1 MKKQNNTKIVSMYWT
16 TTWKYLYSYLY
27 LSAENVEE
35 EWRDLWDSNP
45 NLDLITILTIHTHT
59 RRWTERFSL
68 YFLDAEAIKKS
79 KPFPPTWWRRAS
91 MWFIFIFGRL
101 LDSRLGE
108 KSAFKVL
115 HQIFFTIPPSP
126 TSVLQHREIL
136 KGKQNKH
143 NDSDMHR
150 IQLRWIKIS
159 HK

>member
-1 MKKQNNTKIVSMYWT
+1 MYST

-59 RRWTERFSL
+59 HAGGLKGPVCISQMLRPLKSPNHSHPPDEDGPRCDLSLFSAGCSTPDWEKNQLSRCCIRF
-68 YFLDAEAIKKS
+68 
-79 KPFPPTWWRRAS
+79 
-91 MWFIFIFGRL
+91 
-101 LDSRLGE
+101 
-108 KSAFKVL
+108 
-115 HQIFFTIPPSP
+115 FFTIPPSP